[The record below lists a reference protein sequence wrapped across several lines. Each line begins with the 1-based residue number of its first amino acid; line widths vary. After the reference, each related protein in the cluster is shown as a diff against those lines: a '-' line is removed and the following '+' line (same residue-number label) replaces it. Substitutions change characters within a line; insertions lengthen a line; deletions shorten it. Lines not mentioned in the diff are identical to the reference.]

1 VAAVGGPPCLVGVP
15 YAAGMRPPFIDHLT
29 LTVRDLDA
37 SRAFYERA
45 LEPFGVHTAEIDG
58 RDGPEV
64 AIGPEGSE
72 DLVLRGGEPAAPV
85 HVAFL
90 AHDTET
96 VDAFHAAALEA
107 GGRDNGEPGRRPHYH
122 ERYYAAYVLD
132 PDGNNVEAVSHLGP
146 TKDEKEPGG
155 NEAVTPEDP
164 R

>member
-1 VAAVGGPPCLVGVP
+1 V
-15 YAAGMRPPFIDHLT
+15 RPPFIDHLT
-29 LTVRDLDA
+29 LRVRDLDA

-45 LEPFGVHTAEIDG
+45 LEPFGVRVAELAG
-58 RDGPEV
+58 SDGPEL

-72 DLVLRGGEPAAPV
+72 DFVITEGEPAVPV

-96 VDAFHAAALEA
+96 VHAFHAAALEA
-107 GGRDNGEPGRRPHYH
+107 GGRDNGEPGRRPRYH

-132 PDGNNVEAVSHLGP
+132 PDGNNVEAVCHIGP
-146 TKDEKEPGG
+146 ADNEKDPAG
-155 NEAVTPEDP
+155 NDAVAPEDP